1 MEIFDVSACESKI
14 GYVFND
20 KTLLIKAFTHASYA
34 HDNGLEDN
42 DRMEFFGDSIMEYI
56 VTEHLY
62 KKGKGDAG
70 TMTQARAEMVSK
82 TPLNQAF
89 FRLKLTKHILLSE
102 GQKKNLKKDEKIY
115 SSVYEAIVC
124 AIYLDGGIVPCK
136 RFVKKTLISVYET
149 ICKQKAKE
157 CNSAIVK
164 SQFQEY
170 VQKNKLGDIEYKLV
184 KKSGPDHSAEFT
196 IDLYL
201 NGKKLA
207 QGKGSSIKTASAQSA
222 QKALKKL
229 KNK

>member
-14 GYVFND
+14 GYVFKD
-20 KTLLIKAFTHASYA
+20 KMLLRKAFTHASYA
-34 HDNGLEDN
+34 NEHGEEDN
-42 DRMEFFGDSIMEYI
+42 ELLEFFGDSIMEFI
-56 VTEHLY
+56 VTEHLFF
-62 KKGKGDAG
+62 KGKGNEG

-89 FRLKLTKHILLSE
+89 FKLNLTEHILLGE
-102 GQKKNLKKDEKIY
+102 GQKKNLKTQDKLY

-124 AIYLDGGIVPCK
+124 AIYLDGGIAPCK

-149 ICKQKAKE
+149 LCKQKAKE
-157 CNSAIVK
+157 CNSAIAK